1 MTNQI
6 MTDDKVTISRVQR
19 HLTCPQVT
27 MVIDKQGSIIECQ
40 ITESIG
46 KIIDLSE
53 LTYIAKLV
61 SLRYDVAQ
69 FHAILD
75 GLQMTINIFKHVL
88 TLTTFLND
96 GKLLIVIVPKNVNL
110 FDLIN
115 AGEDVIGI
123 EAFPPN
129 RLAEK

>member
-1 MTNQI
+1 
-6 MTDDKVTISRVQR
+6 
-19 HLTCPQVT
+19 
-27 MVIDKQGSIIECQ
+27 
-40 ITESIG
+40 
-46 KIIDLSE
+46 
-53 LTYIAKLV
+53 
-61 SLRYDVAQ
+61 
-69 FHAILD
+69 
-75 GLQMTINIFKHVL
+75 MTINIFKHVL

-96 GKLLIVIVPKNVNL
+96 DKLLIVIVPKNVNL